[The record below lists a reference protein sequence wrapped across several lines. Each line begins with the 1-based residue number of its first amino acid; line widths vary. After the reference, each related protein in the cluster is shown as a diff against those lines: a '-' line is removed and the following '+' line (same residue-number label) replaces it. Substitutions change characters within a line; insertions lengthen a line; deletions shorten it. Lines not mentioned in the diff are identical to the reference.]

1 MFSRQPRYC
10 DICGSQQNVEIKP
23 RKDITRSLDDFQ
35 RLYMF
40 ETRKNP
46 FSPKVFMKPSSS
58 LKEPSQRDM
67 INAKWDEYWATK
79 VEFSCRCARHQQ
91 SAELTEE
98 EKRWMKVA
106 VKPISD
112 RTKVVMQGTS
122 KARSSRRK
130 KSAG

>member
-1 MFSRQPRYC
+1 
-10 DICGSQQNVEIKP
+10 
-23 RKDITRSLDDFQ
+23 
-35 RLYMF
+35 MF

-46 FSPKVFMKPSSS
+46 FSPKIFMKPSSS

-112 RTKVVMQGTS
+112 RTKVVMQGLLRMVRAKLKVDVPTQEEGEPDEIAEEKLDEVEETDAVRDV
-122 KARSSRRK
+122 KA
-130 KSAG
+130 GI